1 MDFSSHIIKAVCFV
15 VLLSAI
21 AYQIQAQSSSNAS
34 SSSSENGGG
43 PKSSSSGGK
52 KGKKGA
58 SSSGNEQASFDYSVL
73 HARAGPGD
81 SDDNSTYF
89 CVIDVLANSS
99 RPFVS
104 DHHLVVLSSNLSS
117 LSLSHFQD
125 KDFLPLKNFTHY
137 SLCSGADSLGAM
149 VDNGEG
155 YYVFNHSLACSSK
168 AQIDRFEERFPH
180 SRGIIFSTSC
190 DLNLRTHFNF
200 SSEYALF

>member
-1 MDFSSHIIKAVCFV
+1 MAFSSHIIKAVCFV

-81 SDDNSTYF
+81 SDDNSTHF

-117 LSLSHFQD
+117 LSLSFPGQGLSSA
-125 KDFLPLKNFTHY
+125 KELYPLQSVQRCGQSGGDGGQWRGLLRLQSQPRLFEQ
-137 SLCSGADSLGAM
+137 GAD
-149 VDNGEG
+149 
-155 YYVFNHSLACSSK
+155 
-168 AQIDRFEERFPH
+168 
-180 SRGIIFSTSC
+180 
-190 DLNLRTHFNF
+190 
-200 SSEYALF
+200 